1 MFKYIISFC
10 FLIMGTLVH
19 ADSVFIN
26 GNHHNVQRA
35 GSGGYFIDGNY
46 HHVQKSGNGGY
57 FIDGNYHSAF

>member
-1 MFKYIISFC
+1 M
-10 FLIMGTLVH
+10 IMGTLVH

-46 HHVQKSGNGGY
+46 HNVQKSGNGGY
-57 FIDGNYHSAF
+57 FIDGNYHSAY